1 MSVVVAMKSKNGVI
15 LGADSQIT
23 MGGVSKTSMCNSNYK
38 IWHPNEYAN
47 IVIGSVGSVRE
58 LNIIKSTKDLIEEVR
73 YIKKDIDFD
82 YIVNDLVSKMR
93 KTVIDKKA
101 VEDDKKAFRFN
112 NNYIIAIDDKLYQ
125 IQNDCSVIEIDS
137 YTAIGSGSNE
147 ALACLHNNNG
157 DVQESVVNAVKSAIK
172 NDIYVGGPVIVTN
185 TNELKVSVVK
195 N

>member
-23 MGGVSKTSMCNSNYK
+23 MGGVSKTSMCKSNYK
-38 IWHPNEYAN
+38 VWHPNEYVN
-47 IVIGSVGSVRE
+47 IVIGSVGAVRE

-73 YIKKDIDFD
+73 YIKKDIDFE
-82 YIVNDLVSKMR
+82 YIVNNLVSKMR

-101 VEDDKKAFRFN
+101 VEDDKKPFRFN

-147 ALACLHNNNG
+147 ALACLHNNSG
-157 DVQESVVNAVKSAIK
+157 DAQESVVNAVKSAIK

-185 TNELKVSVVK
+185 TSELKISVVK